1 MPSKLI
7 ITIPPINLQMIIGV
21 MGPEGSYSERAA
33 KLWTLGNNKDA
44 EFRYFAD
51 IEDAF
56 LAVVKG
62 KADISVI
69 PVENSI
75 EGSVGVTLD
84 LLLENEAVIIGE
96 IVVKIEHCLLS
107 KGGPEKIKVILSHPQ
122 GLAQCRHFLKR
133 HFPEA
138 ELRSTGSTSHAA
150 RLAGEFEE
158 MAAIAS
164 PEAAERYGLK
174 TLLSNIQDRRENYTR
189 FIVVRAGKNISQT
202 MGVEGVE
209 GESNSITGQNSEHGF
224 YAEPETRREKV
235 SPSACKTSL
244 IVYLEKDRPGALY
257 ELLGAFA
264 KRGINLTKIESRP
277 SKKELGDY
285 YFYIDFEG
293 HTSDALIKDA
303 LEDIKSKA
311 GTKLKANTLKVL
323 GSYST
328 FKNSG

>member
-1 MPSKLI
+1 
-7 ITIPPINLQMIIGV
+7 MIIGV
-21 MGPEGSYSERAA
+21 MGPEGSYSEKAA
-33 KLWTLGNNKDA
+33 MLWALKYGLSDA

-56 LAVVKG
+56 LAAVHRKS
-62 KADISVI
+62 DISIV

-84 LLLENEAVIIGE
+84 LLFEEEAVIVGE

-107 KGGPEKIKVILSHPQ
+107 KSGPEKIRIILSHPQ
-122 GLAQCRHFLKR
+122 GLAQCRHFLKK

-164 PEAAERYGLK
+164 PEAAECYGLK
-174 TLLSNIQDRRENYTR
+174 ILLSNIQDQKENYTR
-189 FIVVRAGKNISQT
+189 FIVLKSGKKASFAQASCASDAKRELQS
-202 MGVEGVE
+202 GP
-209 GESNSITGQNSEHGF
+209 ESGYEFHSELETGSEK
-224 YAEPETRREKV
+224 YSLP
-235 SPSACKTSL
+235 ACKTSL
-244 IVYLEKDRPGALY
+244 VVYLEKDRPGALY
-257 ELLGAFA
+257 EILGAFA
-264 KRGINLTKIESRP
+264 KRKVNLTKIESRP

-293 HTSDALIKDA
+293 QASDALIKDA
-303 LEDIKSKA
+303 LEDIKVKVD
-311 GTKLKANTLKVL
+311 TLKIL
-323 GSYST
+323 GSYPV
-328 FKNSG
+328 FRK